1 MEKTW
6 KPVAGGILAIVGG
19 SLNLLVGLGVVLA
32 FPAAAPFRVAFAA
45 VSVLG
50 VLFLGSGAIALIGGI
65 SAVNRKRW
73 GLSLAGGICAIMPP
87 STLLGILSTVFIAIS
102 REEMQSPSMA
112 SSEPR
117 RELPEPVEA
126 IPVADSREAPEAA
139 AAVAD
144 DGCGCEPDFSE
155 PSEAERN
162 A

>member
-19 SLNLLVGLGVVLA
+19 SLNLLVGLGILLA

-65 SAVNRKRW
+65 SAVNRRRW
-73 GLSLAGGICAIMPP
+73 GLSLAGGICAIVPP
-87 STLLGILSTVFIAIS
+87 STLLGILSTVFVALS
-102 REEMQSPSMA
+102 RDEMQSPAVVSTA
-112 SSEPR
+112 PPKELREPI
-117 RELPEPVEA
+117 EA
-126 IPVADSREAPEAA
+126 IPVVDAPEPAA
-139 AAVAD
+139 SAD
-144 DGCGCEPDFSE
+144 EECGCDPDFSE

>member
-19 SLNLLVGLGVVLA
+19 SLNLLTGLGVVLA

-73 GLSLAGGICAIMPP
+73 GLALAGGICAIVPP
-87 STLLGILSTVFIAIS
+87 STLLGILSTVFLALS
-102 REEMQSPSMA
+102 RDEMQSADTEAVEPA
-112 SSEPR
+112 KKLSEPVQAVPAT
-117 RELPEPVEA
+117 ESAEEG
-126 IPVADSREAPEAA
+126 AP
-139 AAVAD
+139 AD